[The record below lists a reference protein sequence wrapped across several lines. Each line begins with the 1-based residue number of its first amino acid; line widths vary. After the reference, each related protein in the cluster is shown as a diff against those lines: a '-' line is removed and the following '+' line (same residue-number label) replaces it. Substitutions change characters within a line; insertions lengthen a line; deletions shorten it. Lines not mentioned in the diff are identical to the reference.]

1 MAKRRGLLM
10 AGIAAGAYAYL
21 KNPEN
26 RRKATVAFNNAKVKV
41 NAYMESQNLEG
52 FGETGAQDSTGGS
65 AASAKPKSDGKST
78 SVQYVN
84 EDKDQPSSKTEF
96 NTGQSDVKTSE

>member
-26 RRKATVAFNNAKVKV
+26 RRKATIAFNNAKVKV

-52 FGETGAQDSTGGS
+52 FGENETKDSTSQS

-84 EDKDQPSSKTEF
+84 EDKDQPSSQTEF
-96 NTGQSDVKTSE
+96 DAGQSGVKTSE